1 MTVAN
6 SVESSRAICRN
17 RQARIKTNVLPHTN
31 SLNLDEQADEMLSPF
46 MTRGSGSGIYSQAA
60 LDRKMRNE
68 QKRLPMLVERGISN
82 DMLDC
87 LADRQVEDIIDA
99 AGLTA
104 VEEIIYRLYVSG
116 FSGKRIASAL
126 KIKRRTI
133 YSRLRTVRR
142 KVRAAYNE
150 GIYAGWYEVYLS
162 EVNRG
167 R

>member
-6 SVESSRAICRN
+6 SAKSSRAICRN
-17 RQARIKTNVLPHTN
+17 RQARIETHVLPRTD
-31 SLNLDEQADEMLSPF
+31 SLNLDEQADDLLSPF
-46 MTRGSGSGIYSQAA
+46 MVRGSGSGIYSQVA

-68 QKRLPMLVERGISN
+68 QKRLPMLVECGISN
-82 DMLDC
+82 DMLDY
-87 LADRQVEDIIDA
+87 LVDRQVEDIIDA

-104 VEEIIYRLYVSG
+104 IEEIVYRLYVSG

-126 KIKRRTI
+126 KIKRQTI

-150 GIYAGWYEVYLS
+150 GKYAGWYEVYLS